1 MVPSLAM
8 LRNKPSLKLTL
19 EQEMLFVRPPTCP
32 SAPPSDD
39 PFLRGTVLLSLPKPR
54 LCKRLRVVIEGL
66 ADAFGGLGFPY
77 ESTTTL
83 RKEVVLDLKE
93 NGMLEAGDHLM
104 RFEMLVPSST
114 AVFQRC
120 SHGRVRHSV
129 RAFLDFPTPIPT
141 SISTPPTA
149 FWISATLKDPGE
161 PPDPLD
167 AFLSHFNEHLGP
179 VVLRIAS
186 PHLTIS
192 SLIHTHVEFL
202 APPLSC
208 TVVAIASFMAQTFEV
223 TYKDGQRACPPTRR
237 HFLPKVDP
245 TRAHATPL
253 IPTPSRPVPISTTGP
268 AGYSPLAPVDPIRE
282 DPVPL
287 HILEQEHPWTYEMVA
302 RVPRDE
308 IIRPTTLEGTLTP
321 IKVKHRF
328 ILEIRYR
335 VEGEDEDRLLTV
347 GRNCCIA
354 SCCCLSDSA
363 LPPYAASAADAAPVL
378 QPTRNRCLCNVS
390 LEQMFDS
397 EGLPLQRVGTLSIR
411 RPSLREIDEDDHAR
425 SCTIAEYGI
434 LERSDRDTKSA
445 PAHLGIMEGRA

>member
-66 ADAFGGLGFPY
+66 ADAFGGFGFPY
-77 ESTTTL
+77 ESKTTL
-83 RKEVVLDLKE
+83 RQEVVLDLKD

-120 SHGRVRHSV
+120 SHGRFAPFST
-129 RAFLDFPTPIPT
+129 FPHPSLPRY
-141 SISTPPTA
+141 PPTA

-287 HILEQEHPWTYEMVA
+287 HVLEQEHPWTYEIVA

-308 IIRPTTLEGTLTP
+308 LIRPTTLEGTLTP

-335 VEGEDEDRLLTV
+335 VDGEDEDRLLTV

-354 SCCCLSDSA
+354 S
-363 LPPYAASAADAAPVL
+363 
-378 QPTRNRCLCNVS
+378 
-390 LEQMFDS
+390 MFDY

-434 LERSDRDTKSA
+434 SGRSDRDTKSA

>member
-1 MVPSLAM
+1 MVSSLAM
-8 LRNKPSLKLTL
+8 LRNKPRLKLTL

-32 SAPPSDD
+32 TAPPSDD

-83 RKEVVLDLKE
+83 KKEVTLDLKE
-93 NGMLEAGDHLM
+93 SGLLEAGEHLM
-104 RFEMLVPSST
+104 RFEVLVPSST

-120 SHGRVRHSV
+120 SHGRVRHSGSSNV
-129 RAFLDFPTPIPT
+129 EARKE
-141 SISTPPTA
+141 IS

-167 AFLSHFNEHLGP
+167 AYLPHFDKHLGP

-202 APPLSC
+202 APPLGC
-208 TVVAIASFMAQTFEV
+208 NIVAIASFIAQTFEV
-223 TYKDGQRACPPTRR
+223 TYKDGQRALPPTRR

-245 TRAHATPL
+245 TRAHSTPL
-253 IPTPSRPVPISTTGP
+253 IPTPSRPVPISTIGP
-268 AGYSPLAPVDPIRE
+268 VGYSPLAPVDPIRE

-287 HILEQEHPWTYEMVA
+287 HILRQEHPWTYEMVA

-328 ILEIRYR
+328 VLEIRYR

-354 SCCCLSDSA
+354 SCCCLSDSG

-390 LEQMFDS
+390 LEEMFDS
-397 EGLPLQRVGTLSIR
+397 EGLPLQRVGTLTIR
-411 RPSLREIDEDDHAR
+411 RRSLREIDDDEQTRA
-425 SCTIAEYGI
+425 CTIAEYGI
-434 LERSDRDTKSA
+434 LERSDRDSKSA